1 MPYNKDQVSVQRT
14 KQFTILALLV
24 LALFIFLSVLNDNI
38 FLDRLLPAT
47 VIVSLVLLIRN
58 LGERP

>member
-38 FLDRLLPAT
+38 FLDRLLLAT

>member
-24 LALFIFLSVLNDNI
+24 LAIFIFLSVLNDNI
-38 FLDRLLPAT
+38 FLDRLLPTT